1 VRRFTFAA
9 TLAASIL
16 AAGCTGGGEKTVTP
30 VDTTSCSDI
39 FYEGEGEPDAII
51 VSEHPRKGNFGGK
64 ETATLMI
71 DAIEL
76 VLRQRNFRAGEYRIG
91 YQACNDTV
99 RPEDVFD
106 LGLCERNATAY
117 ARSEGV
123 LGVIAPW
130 NSGCTHVQLPILS
143 RKAAGPLAMVSAA
156 NTYVGLTRAGPGA
169 NEGDPESLYP
179 DGVRNYVRV
188 VSPDTVQGTA
198 LAYLARRRGMQRVV
212 TLSQHHEAG
221 YASAVAGSFLTT
233 VHLLGLEAR
242 DFDWRPQKT
251 YTAFARQ
258 VAATNPELVYLV
270 GLTQN
275 NAKRLI
281 EDLRDALGPQVLL
294 AGSDTFLLPG
304 VAEGIGPAGEGLIA
318 TAAGIPTEALPPAG
332 KRFLRA
338 FRKQGTVRPS
348 FLGATEAAQAAEVL
362 LDAIARSDGT
372 RASVVEELFRT
383 RVKNGVLG
391 TFTFDR
397 YGDVVP
403 APAGVYRF
411 SRGELVFDSVVRVP
425 TLGGN

>member
-1 VRRFTFAA
+1 MRTCVLAA
-9 TLAASIL
+9 TLATSIL
-16 AAGCTGGGEKTVTP
+16 TAGCTGGEKAANP
-30 VDTTSCSDI
+30 VDTPSCSDVL
-39 FYEGEGEPDAII
+39 YEGEGAPDAII
-51 VSEHPRKGNFGGK
+51 VSDHPRKGNFGAK

-76 VLRQRNFRAGEYRIG
+76 VLRQRDFKAGEYLIG

-99 RPEDVFD
+99 RPEEVFD
-106 LGLCERNATAY
+106 QGLCERNARAY
-117 ARSEGV
+117 AATEDV

-156 NTYVGLTRAGPGA
+156 NTYVGLTRSGPGA
-169 NEGDPESLYP
+169 NPEDPASLYP
-179 DGVRNYVRV
+179 DGLRNYVRV
-188 VSPDTVQGTA
+188 VPPDTVQGVA
-198 LAYLARRRGMQRVV
+198 LAYLAKRRGVQRVV
-212 TLSQHHEAG
+212 TLSQHREAG
-221 YASAVAGSFLTT
+221 YASAVAGTFLTT
-233 VHLLGLEAR
+233 ARQLGLEAR
-242 DFDWRPQKT
+242 DFDWRPQRS
-251 YTAFARQ
+251 YTALAQR
-258 VAATNPELVYLV
+258 VAATKPDLVYLV
-270 GLTQN
+270 GLTQYKG
-275 NAKRLI
+275 KRLI
-281 EDLRDALGPQVLL
+281 DDLRAALGPKILL

-318 TAAGIPTEALPPAG
+318 TAAGIPTEELPPAG

-338 FRKQGTVRPS
+338 FKKQGTVRPS

-383 RVKNGVLG
+383 SVENGILG
-391 TFTFDR
+391 DFTFDR
-397 YGDVVP
+397 NGDVVP

-411 SRGELVFDSVVRVP
+411 NRGELVFDSVVRVP